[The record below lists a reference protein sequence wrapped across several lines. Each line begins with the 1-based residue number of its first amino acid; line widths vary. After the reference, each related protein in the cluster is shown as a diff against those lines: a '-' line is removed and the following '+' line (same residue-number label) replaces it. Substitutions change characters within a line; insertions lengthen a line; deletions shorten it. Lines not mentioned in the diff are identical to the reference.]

1 MANSIDSDYVEKV
14 YKMTKN
20 YSEIQD
26 NYLSK
31 YSEYLPS
38 YADKKIQS
46 GMGRV
51 SGGGSSSADGTT
63 FNEVKLSDNRINNA
77 NELLTSPSLM
87 DGYQSDINELLMQQN
102 TVYIISSIAMS
113 SLLVLAILVGK
124 S

>member
-1 MANSIDSDYVEKV
+1 MANSIDFDYVEKV

-26 NYLSK
+26 NYLSN

-38 YADKKIQS
+38 YADPKIQS
-46 GMGRV
+46 GIKSIDDKKHIV
-51 SGGGSSSADGTT
+51 SGNT

-77 NELLTSPSLM
+77 NELSTSPSLM

-102 TVYIISSIAMS
+102 TVYIISSIVVS